1 MIILMFSFIKE
12 TLKDEPLKI
21 KYMITTPYVS
31 PGIKYVAVRAF
42 CKNILEVEI
51 ETKGLEHFDVY
62 VCTQNGD
69 IPLSHCEYKSLL
81 NEEKTDLKS
90 RELSLN
96 VVDQVC

>member
-1 MIILMFSFIKE
+1 MFSFINETPKE
-12 TLKDEPLKI
+12 EPLKI
-21 KYMITTPYVS
+21 KYMITTPYIS

-51 ETKGLEHFDVY
+51 EAKGLDQFDVY
-62 VCTQNGD
+62 LCTQNGD

-81 NEEKTDLKS
+81 NEEKTGLKS

-96 VVDQVC
+96 VVDRVC

>member
-1 MIILMFSFIKE
+1 MFSFIKE

-31 PGIKYVAVRAF
+31 PGIKYVAVRSF

-81 NEEKTDLKS
+81 NEEKIDMKS

>member
-1 MIILMFSFIKE
+1 MFSFIKE

-81 NEEKTDLKS
+81 NEEKIDMKS